1 MKKLLSILTLSLFI
15 FTSCNDV
22 IDIEQPGTLLAA
34 NAFKT
39 VEDLQLGVLGI
50 YARLDYTTET
60 RFNAVYT
67 DEVAIGNDNGGQN
80 ITQYSLFLTPTS
92 GIATAVWDANYITIN
107 EINKILVAAE
117 NIAIGAGEQSDYNN
131 AIGELKAIRAYLHF
145 LLISYFTTD
154 YTDDNATGVI
164 ALSTIPGL
172 NEDLPRNT
180 NGEVFAMID
189 ADLTEANGLLANQ
202 SSRSFISKD
211 FITAMRARIAL
222 YRGQYAAADG
232 YASTLLGSY
241 SIANQTQFTNM
252 WNDADD
258 TEIIFEF
265 ERNVGDLWDG
275 QGTGG
280 GGWAGSL
287 FAFVN
292 STAAGSPFME
302 MSRSLYNKLAENA
315 GDIRLTAYIDPS
327 STIDPNYDDSFDDY
341 LVIRKYPGHQGQPLM
356 NDIKIFR
363 AAEMLFIRAEAAADA
378 NDLAGAAGYIKQL
391 RDARFGAA
399 QTAPVYNSQQEA
411 FAGILAERRLE
422 LAFEGHR
429 WIDIKRLGARANVSI
444 DRDPVDC
451 TVYNACSLSNTD
463 HRFTMPIP
471 VTAIDVNAALAQN
484 PGY

>member
-1 MKKLLSILTLSLFI
+1 MKKLLSILTLSLFV

-22 IDIEQPGTLLAA
+22 IDIEQPGTLLAE
-34 NAFKT
+34 NAFRT
-39 VEDLQLGVLGI
+39 VEDLQLGVSGI
-50 YARLDYTTET
+50 YNRLDNTTQI

-67 DEVAIGNDNGGQN
+67 DEVAIGNDSGGQN
-80 ITQYSLFLTPTS
+80 VTQYSLFLNPTS
-92 GIATAVWDANYITIN
+92 GMAATLWNGSYITIN
-107 EINKILVAAE
+107 QINKILLAAE
-117 NIAIGAGEQSDYNN
+117 GITVEAGEEDDYNN
-131 AIGELKAIRAYLHF
+131 AIAELRIIRAYVHF
-145 LLISYFTTD
+145 MLTTYFTTD
-154 YTDDNATGVI
+154 YTDDSATGVI

-189 ADLTEANGLLANQ
+189 ADLNAANSQLQNQ
-202 SSRSFISKD
+202 SSRTFISRD
-211 FITAMRARIAL
+211 FVTALRARMAA

-232 YASTLLGSY
+232 YAATLLASY
-241 SIANQTQFTNM
+241 PIANQTQFFNM
-252 WNDADD
+252 WSDTDD
-258 TEIIFEF
+258 TEIIFEL
-265 ERNVGDLWDG
+265 ERNVGDSYDG
-275 QGTGG
+275 QATGG

-292 STAAGSPFME
+292 STASGSPFME
-302 MSRSLYNKLAENA
+302 MSRSLYNKLDEVA
-315 GDIRLTAYIDPS
+315 GDIRLTRYIDPS
-327 STIDPNYDDSFDDY
+327 STIDPAYDDSMDDY
-341 LVIRKYPGHQGQPLM
+341 LVTRKYPGHQSQPLM

-363 AAEMLFIRAEAAADA
+363 TAEMLFIRAEAAANA
-378 NDLAGAAGYIKQL
+378 SDLVGAANYIKQL

-399 QTAPVYNSQQEA
+399 QPAPVYANQQEA

-429 WIDIKRLGARANVSI
+429 WVDIKRLGARANASI

-471 VTAIDVNAALAQN
+471 QGAIDVDAALTQN